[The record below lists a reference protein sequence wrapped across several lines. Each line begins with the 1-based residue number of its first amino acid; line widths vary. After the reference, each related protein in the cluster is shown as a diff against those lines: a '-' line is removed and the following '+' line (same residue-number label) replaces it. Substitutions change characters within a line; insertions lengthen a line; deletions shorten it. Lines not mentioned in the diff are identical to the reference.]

1 MAFAAD
7 RPFVPAAV
15 EAPTL
20 APSTGWIGLAG
31 VASLGAGAI
40 HAAAIGFHAEHRAAA
55 LAFMAVATLQLSWG
69 GLALVRRGRLVALAG
84 VLVNAGAVV
93 GWAFAKTVGIGVI
106 DGLGAAEPIQSADAV
121 AAGLAL
127 ATVLVV
133 ALSVLRPSG
142 PARLQ
147 AQMTIASLAVLG
159 LAMFGMVTGGTHVH
173 AAAGAAGAAG
183 DHHAA
188 GADDH
193 HDADTPAAGHV
204 AASVAPVPYDPTKPI
219 DLGGVEGVTPE
230 EQAAAENLVA
240 VTILRLPQWADPAV
254 AEAAG
259 FRSIGDGRTGV
270 EHFVNREFM
279 DDDVFLDPD
288 RPESLVYDTTGGG
301 RRLVAAMYMVQR
313 GLPLEEVPNIGGK
326 LMQWHTHENLCYNAQ
341 GKVAG
346 LTNAAGECAPG
357 LVKPEPTP
365 MIHVWIEPHKCGPFA
380 ALEGIAGGRIPD
392 GEAVLCDHAHGAS

>member
-7 RPFVPAAV
+7 RPFGPAV
-15 EAPTL
+15 SGAPTL
-20 APSTGWIGLAG
+20 ASATGWVGIAG

-40 HAAAIGFHAEHRAAA
+40 HAAAIGVHAEHRPAA
-55 LAFMAVATLQLSWG
+55 LAFMVVATLQLGWG
-69 GLALVRRGRLVALAG
+69 GLALVRQGRGLALAG
-84 VLVNAGAVV
+84 VLLNTAAVA
-93 GWAFAKTVGIGVI
+93 GWALAKTIGIGVI
-106 DGLGAAEPIQSADAV
+106 DGLDTPEPIQSADAV

-127 ATVLVV
+127 AAVLVATLAV
-133 ALSVLRPSG
+133 VRPGSPTRLRS
-142 PARLQ
+142 
-147 AQMTIASLAVLG
+147 QMTGAALAVLG
-159 LAMFGMVTGGTHVH
+159 LSMFGMVTGGTHVH
-173 AAAGAAGAAG
+173 AAGASDDHHGAGVAD

-188 GADDH
+188 GAGAGADH
-193 HDADTPAAGHV
+193 AAS
-204 AASVAPVPYDPTKPI
+204 SVAPVPYDPTKPI
-219 DLGGVEGVTPE
+219 DLGGVEGVTLE
-230 EQAAAENLVA
+230 QQAAAENLVA
-240 VTILRLPQWADPAV
+240 VTLLRLPQWSDPAV

-279 DDDVFLDPD
+279 DDDVMLDPD
-288 RPESLVYDTTGGG
+288 RPESLVYATDGGG
-301 RRLVAAMYMVQR
+301 RRLVAAMYMTQR

-392 GEAVLCDHAHGAS
+392 GEAVLCDHAHGAG